1 MILIL
6 ILEFFV
12 VKSIV
17 FQIISLALFLGSLV
31 TGLVTYLVCPGI
43 TFKEKE
49 EYENNKNLKNFYC
62 QQCNFTYPKN
72 KMSYQHCFPCGVC
85 IPDSDHHCGVFGKC
99 IGHGNKLAF
108 YLFPTFSIIMLI
120 ICFVSVLYHFMHEV
134 TKKNENKEG
143 NLL

>member
-99 IGHGNKLAF
+99 IGHWNKLAF